1 MGARLRDRPPQA
13 RWSTRQRN
21 GMGDNRPR
29 CPECGGGMIL
39 RTARQGPRS
48 GQRFWGCQQFPS
60 CRGTATFNGA
70 GENPVNPPE
79 TKHPAASQPEIMLT
93 NHPYQNNRIQTGDFR
108 KKRVHWYDSTF
119 SSFEDD
125 GWQVEY
131 ATVGASLRSIK
142 VKGIDFLSNCWMAST
157 PLSEYQPD
165 KNTQRVLDVMG
176 KLLRR
181 GLTPPLHP
189 DSERVLIE
197 SIGLGDRIQPSP
209 QPGDVTFDLLG
220 SYTVGLH
227 DLTVIPGGCH
237 VEIEPSLTESDEERL
252 LTEWMAEHHP
262 RAARWLIP
270 QASLDGLLQAK
281 GHGAGGYRRCDFLWA
296 PPGSRPFVIEI
307 DGTQHETQ
315 QLTDQERDQLLRN
328 IGIET
333 IRISTNEIRN
343 GQGPQLEAVANA
355 IEATV
360 EQTTNPSDED
370 KLLVWVPIQVHRLAL
385 GLCEAIHRG
394 FLSGDS
400 WLVQVEDPTH
410 MAIEMIAPYLEMLY
424 ALCSLWDAR
433 SVAPERVLFEDGEEK
448 VLLHRTPEGQY
459 KRRDASQEPVSNTRA
474 RILLQ
479 CDRTSCQPL
488 PDRDGTPTVIIRSTG
503 VPVLMS
509 DPLGSGNNRAS
520 VHIEGDEG
528 RIPLRILLRAVF
540 AKEDFRDGQ
549 YEAIVEVMSM
559 RDCAVLLPTGA
570 GKSLIYQLAGLCLPG
585 RTLVIDPL
593 VALIDDQ
600 VEGLHR
606 HGIDRAQGITGRI
619 REQAEV
625 LDHIANAEAY
635 FVFVAPER
643 LQIKK
648 FREALAKMASLTPVN
663 MAVVDEAH
671 CVSEWGHDFR
681 HAYLNIGHILR
692 RRCRD
697 YSGQSPPLLA
707 LTGTASR
714 AVLSDVLFQLS
725 IVEHNDNSIVQPESF
740 DRPELNYHIRCISP
754 DHPATLQGELRRLP
768 SLFNIA
774 PARVFMPNRGEQT
787 FSGLVFVPT
796 VNQRPGGLPGL
807 MSTRDAVA
815 EICPSVGVYAGS
827 NPRNIPPREFEQLR
841 RVNVGRFMDNE
852 LIALVCTSAFGMGID
867 KPNIRWIIHYVLP
880 RSIEAYYQEVGRAGR
895 DGNIAEYTLII
906 SEFDKDRNQNLL
918 SEYTPLEDIRNRLNR
933 IAPRARDDVTTAL
946 WFHLGNF
953 PGMDDEISVLMRV
966 AHELNPRR
974 ERQIIALPFNG
985 RQAEARE
992 RALHRLAI
1000 LGVVDDY
1007 LKERGA
1013 QTFVVTVN
1021 SVNLEIVINSL
1032 LAFIERS
1039 QPGQITAIKDA
1050 VGHPDDLISSIRNC
1064 GEELIKFVYRTI
1076 EMARRRSLREMRLA
1090 AHSAADSDDP
1100 NREMRQQILDYL
1112 QEGFA
1117 TQVLLR
1123 LVEESDLNFSNWI
1136 SEWSIIET
1144 ETIAR
1149 EWRGATG
1156 RLLVSY
1162 PDYPWLLATRAVTE
1176 AMIPDGNSREFENG
1190 LMESL
1195 QSARDL
1201 YQIPQDAISEA
1212 VSLIIAFLGWETKW
1226 AASLF
1231 GVAHYS
1237 EAPPAVTDEEMRTY
1251 SEHNWPL
1258 AVFSLAE
1265 GVEFARDFA
1274 ITTLETYGGE

>member
-1 MGARLRDRPPQA
+1 M
-13 RWSTRQRN
+13 S
-21 GMGDNRPR
+21 DNRPR
-29 CPECGGGMIL
+29 CPECGDDMIL
-39 RTARQGPRS
+39 RTAKKGPRY
-48 GQRFWGCQQFPS
+48 GQRFWGCRQYPS

-70 GENPVNPPE
+70 EEDPVNPP
-79 TKHPAASQPEIMLT
+79 TKPPYAPQPEMITT
-93 NHPYQNNRIQTGDFR
+93 NDSYQTNGIQARDLR
-108 KKRVHWYDSTF
+108 KQRVDWPDG
-119 SSFEDD
+119 SFGFESD
-125 GWQVEY
+125 GWQVGY
-131 ATVGASLRSIK
+131 ATVGASLRS
-142 VKGIDFLSNCWMAST
+142 VRVEGIDSLSNCWIAST
-157 PLSEYQPD
+157 SPLRGFEPD
-165 KNTQRVLDVMG
+165 RNTRRALDVMG

-197 SIGLGDRIQPSP
+197 SVGLGDRIRPSP
-209 QPGDVTFDLLG
+209 QPGDVSFNLHNP
-220 SYTVGLH
+220 YTVGLH
-227 DLTVIPGGCH
+227 DLTVTPGGHH
-237 VEIEPSLTESDEERL
+237 VEIEPSLAESDEERL
-252 LTEWMAEHHP
+252 LMEWMAEHHP
-262 RAARWLIP
+262 RAVRWLIP
-270 QASLDGLLQAK
+270 QASFDDLLQAA
-281 GHGAGGYRRCDFLWA
+281 GHKSAGYRRCDFLWG
-296 PPGSRPFVIEI
+296 PPGNRPFVIEI

-315 QLTDQERDQLLRN
+315 QLTDRERDLLLRD

-333 IRISTNEIRN
+333 IRVSTSEIRI
-343 GQGPQLEAVANA
+343 GHGPQLEAVANA

-360 EQTTNPSDED
+360 EQATNPSDED

-410 MAIEMIAPYLEMLY
+410 MAIELIAPYLEMLY

-433 SVAPERVLFEDGEEK
+433 SVAPERVLFKDGEEK
-448 VLLHRTPEGQY
+448 VLFHRNQEGQY
-459 KRRDASQEPVSNTRA
+459 KRRDASEESGSVTRV

-488 PDRDGTPTVIIRSTG
+488 PDRDGAPTVVIRSTG

-509 DPLGSGNNRAS
+509 DPPGSDSNRIA
-520 VHIEGDEG
+520 VRIEGDEG
-528 RIPLRILLRAVF
+528 RDPLKILLRAVF
-540 AKEDFRDGQ
+540 AKDDFRDGQ

-593 VALIDDQ
+593 VALINDQ
-600 VEGLHR
+600 VAGLRR
-606 HGIDRAQGITGRI
+606 HGIDRVQDITGYIQEPDRVAA
-619 REQAEV
+619 R
-625 LDHIANAEAY
+625 IANAEAY
-635 FVFVAPER
+635 FVFVTPER
-643 LQIKK
+643 FQISK
-648 FREALAKMASLTPVN
+648 FRQTLARLTSFTLIN
-663 MAVVDEAH
+663 LAVIDEAH
-671 CVSEWGHDFR
+671 CVSEWGHNFR
-681 HAYLNIGHILR
+681 YAYLNLGRSLR
-692 RRCRD
+692 MRCKD
-697 YSGQSPPLLA
+697 QSGQSPPLLA

-725 IVEHNDNSIVQPESF
+725 ITEHNDNSIVQPESF
-740 DRPELNYHIRCISP
+740 DRPELNYHIGCISP

-774 PARVFMPNRGEQT
+774 PARFFMPRGEQT

-796 VNQRPGGLPGL
+796 VDQRPGGLPGL

-827 NPRNIPPREFEQLR
+827 NPRNIPSREFMELR
-841 RVNVGRFMDNE
+841 RVSVGRFMDNE
-852 LIALVCTSAFGMGID
+852 IIALVCTSAFGMGID
-867 KPNIRWIIHYVLP
+867 KPNIRWIIHYLLP
-880 RSIEAYYQEVGRAGR
+880 RSIESYYQEVGRAGR
-895 DGNIAEYTLII
+895 DGNTAECTLII

-933 IAPRARDDVTTAL
+933 IASRARDDVTTAL

-974 ERQIIALPFNG
+974 ERQEINLPFNG
-985 RQAEARE
+985 REAGARE

-1021 SVNLEIVINSL
+1021 NVNTERIINSL

-1039 QPGQITAIKDA
+1039 QPGQMTAIRNA
-1050 VGHPDDLISSIRNC
+1050 VGHPDDLMSSIRNC

-1090 AHSAADSDDP
+1090 AHSAVESNDP

-1117 TQVLLR
+1117 TQVLLS

-1136 SEWSIIET
+1136 LEWNIIET

-1195 QSARDL
+1195 QSARVL

-1237 EAPPAVTDEEMRTY
+1237 ETPPAVTDEEMRTY

-1265 GVEFARDFA
+1265 GVEFA
-1274 ITTLETYGGE
+1274 ETSPSLHWRPTEVSKHGTR